1 MSTNATPGAAPP
13 RALKVVI
20 AGGFGV
26 GKTSIVGALSEVK
39 PLRTEAKMTAASI
52 GIDDTSKVDQKTTTT
67 VAMDF
72 GRITIDRSLIM
83 YLFGTPGQDR
93 FGFMWDDLVTG
104 AIGAVVLVDLRRID
118 DCFDAVDYFENR
130 SIPFVVAVNVFD
142 ADVTY
147 PDAGGA
153 RCPVD
158 LGPCADRVDR
168 RPGPGVGQGRAAHA
182 ARRAGDPQADGR
194 RPGLTDLVREPISDR
209 ACRLRPSHVRDR
221 GVGGAAVPRP

>member
-1 MSTNATPGAAPP
+1 MSANESPSAPP

-26 GKTSIVGALSEVK
+26 GKTSIVGALSEVE

-52 GIDDTSKVDQKTTTT
+52 GVDDTSKVESKTTTT

-104 AIGAVVLVDLRRID
+104 AMGALVLVDLRRID
-118 DCFDAVDYFENR
+118 DCFDAVDYFEHR

-142 ADVTY
+142 PEVDY
-147 PDAGGA
+147 PEAVVRDA
-153 RCPVD
+153 
-158 LGPCADRVDR
+158 LS
-168 RPGPGVGQGRAAHA
+168 
-182 ARRAGDPQADGR
+182 
-194 RPGLTDLVREPISDR
+194 ISD
-209 ACRLRPSHVRDR
+209 HVPIVQVDARNRDSAKAGLLTLLNVLVTR
-221 GVGGAAVPRP
+221 KQPVSAR